1 MGKVTI
7 GRCFLD
13 TNVFLYAIGAPS
25 PHREACRAVLAEV
38 EARRMAATTSTEVLQ
53 EVLFVLTRKGRR
65 PEALV
70 ATRSI
75 MAALDE
81 VLPVTTADL
90 ERAIQLLDVDV
101 DCGVRDAIHA
111 ATALNNGIIDIV
123 SVDDDFDRI
132 AGVRRHEPAAIAAGV
147 G

>member
-25 PHREACRAVLAEV
+25 PHRDACRAVLAEV

-75 MAALDE
+75 LAALDE

-90 ERAIQLLDVDV
+90 ERAIQCLAADVR
-101 DCGVRDAIHA
+101 CGVRDAIHA

-132 AGVRRHEPAAIAAGV
+132 AGVRRHEPASIAAGV

>member
-1 MGKVTI
+1 MI

-25 PHREACRAVLAEV
+25 PHRDSCRAVLAEV

-81 VLPVTTADL
+81 ILPVTATDL
-90 ERAIQLLDVDV
+90 ARAIQLLSADVH
-101 DCGVRDAIHA
+101 CGVRDAIHA
-111 ATALNNGIIDIV
+111 ATALNNGIVDIV
-123 SVDDDFDRI
+123 SVDSDFDRM
-132 AGVRRHEPAAIAAGV
+132 AGIRRHEPAAVAASAA
-147 G
+147 